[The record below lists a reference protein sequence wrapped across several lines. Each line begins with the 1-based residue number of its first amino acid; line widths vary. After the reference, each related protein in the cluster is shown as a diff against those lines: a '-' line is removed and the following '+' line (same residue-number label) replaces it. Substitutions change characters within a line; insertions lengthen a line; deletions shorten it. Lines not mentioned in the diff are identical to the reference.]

1 MNASRLKHFSIF
13 VSMWILL
20 FKVLVGSM
28 VWYHDYML
36 HELKYHVLTLIRIII
51 MMNIRIKFN
60 MMIIVIMIST
70 AGMSRFWLYGAF
82 SVRFSLFLR
91 SFLIGC

>member
-1 MNASRLKHFSIF
+1 
-13 VSMWILL
+13 
-20 FKVLVGSM
+20 M

-82 SVRFSLFLR
+82 FFGLAYFCVVF
-91 SFLIGC
+91 